1 MLYASITL
9 ISIPYIDRARRDRET
24 LGIGELGIL
33 KALEYE
39 AVSRLSLDP
48 RPGDDL
54 RRILN
59 WLEGESLA
67 GAGAVE
73 CSPSMDVF
81 ETATTVEVIADLAGV
96 PADRIRVVF
105 SEGVLVI
112 AGQKLPCACEHGDAA
127 FHLAERSFGRFAR
140 VVRVSGAIDAGR
152 ARATLDAGELHV
164 VMPRIEER
172 RGAEIRIPI
181 TAS

>member
-1 MLYASITL
+1 MLGSQGVAN
-9 ISIPYIDRARRDRET
+9 
-24 LGIGELGIL
+24 L

-39 AVSRLSLDP
+39 AVSRLSLDH
-48 RPGDDL
+48 RTGDDL

-67 GAGAVE
+67 GGGAVE

-112 AGQKLPCACEHGDAA
+112 AGQKLPCGCEHSDAA

-140 VVRVSGAIDAGR
+140 VVRLSGAIDAGR
-152 ARATLDAGELHV
+152 ARATLNAGELHV
-164 VMPRIEER
+164 VIPRIEER
-172 RGAEIRIPI
+172 RGAEIHIPI

>member
-1 MLYASITL
+1 
-9 ISIPYIDRARRDRET
+9 
-24 LGIGELGIL
+24 L

-39 AVSRLSLDP
+39 AVSPLSSDRLT
-48 RPGDDL
+48 GDDL

-67 GAGAVE
+67 GGGAVE
-73 CSPSMDVF
+73 CRPSLDVF
-81 ETATTVEVIADLAGV
+81 ETATAVEVIADLAGV

-127 FHLAERSFGRFAR
+127 FHLAERAFGRFAR
-140 VVRVSGAIDAGR
+140 IVRLSGAIDAGR
-152 ARATLDAGELHV
+152 ARATLTAGELHV
-164 VMPRIEER
+164 VLPRIDER

-181 TAS
+181 TAT

>member
-1 MLYASITL
+1 M
-9 ISIPYIDRARRDRET
+9 
-24 LGIGELGIL
+24 
-33 KALEYE
+33 ALEYE
-39 AVSRLSLDP
+39 AVARLSLEH
-48 RPGDDL
+48 RTGDDL

-67 GAGAVE
+67 GGAVE
-73 CSPSMDVF
+73 CRPSIDVF

-96 PADRIRVVF
+96 PADRIRVVC

-140 VVRVSGAIDAGR
+140 VVRLSGAIDAGG
-152 ARATLDAGELHV
+152 ARATLNAGELHV